1 MPQHPVSLVPPSQE
15 IRKDG
20 KIVGITD
27 RVYAIHGDSVTF
39 DDVLVRGDLSGELE
53 YNGRALQVERVHTII
68 GMEIRVGIGMSGPR
82 GPVWKGVECRVLR

>member
-1 MPQHPVSLVPPSQE
+1 MPQHSVSLVPPSQE

-20 KIVGITD
+20 KVVGITD
-27 RVYAIHGDSVTF
+27 RVYAIDGDSVTF

-68 GMEIRVGIGMSGPR
+68 GMEVGMSGPR
-82 GPVWKGVECRVLR
+82 GPVWKGVDCRVLR